1 MFLFLFYIPTHS
13 VCWDRVVEIRSG
25 RVSFSECSCWT
36 KQGWIKGWTFI
47 TAQHN
52 KRVKLEKCQSE
63 RTLSLSLI
71 CSSFD
76 GVWGSGSFETSVPHD
91 LHYCLR
97 WRRLFL
103 TLRLLRHSPPLRH
116 SFYLVPFKYPFSTL
130 SFIHTCIASLKI
142 TPFLLLPLNVKY
154 SFGRR
159 YIMFEHLTLVSLLFV
174 CLLMPCYLLMVPFV
188 CHTFQ
193 FIELLHVFFFFLT
206 LYFVS

>member
-52 KRVKLEKCQSE
+52 KRVKLENANLKGPS
-63 RTLSLSLI
+63 LSLSVI

-103 TLRLLRHSPPLRH
+103 TLRLLRHSLPLHQR
-116 SFYLVPFKYPFSTL
+116 FYLVPFKYPFSH
-130 SFIHTCIASLKI
+130 SHSYSYCFRKNHTFSVTSLKCEI
-142 TPFLLLPLNVKY
+142 PFC
-154 SFGRR
+154 G
-159 YIMFEHLTLVSLLFV
+159 
-174 CLLMPCYLLMVPFV
+174 
-188 CHTFQ
+188 FQ
-193 FIELLHVFFFFLT
+193 MCC
-206 LYFVS
+206 